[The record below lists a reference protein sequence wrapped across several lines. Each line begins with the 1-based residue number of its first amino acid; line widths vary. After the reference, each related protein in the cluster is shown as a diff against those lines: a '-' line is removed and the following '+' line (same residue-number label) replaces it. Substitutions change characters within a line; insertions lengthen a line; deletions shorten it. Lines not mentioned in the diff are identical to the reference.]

1 MRLRADIYVSALVRR
16 VFSAGDFAAVEKKG
30 AEEAGAIFIRQRFRD
45 GLETLYAP
53 APQSFFDEESSGDRL
68 FEIRLDL
75 ILASVLIK
83 RGPLVKGCH
92 SDLPKSP
99 DAGSRR
105 WRKVHRDACPAVRC
119 LVAVLLAMKVPV
131 GVRILGQPGEFERLS
146 RPPSPRRIRSRT
158 ART

>member
-68 FEIRLDL
+68 FEIRLERAEPHEVQEMLERERKFDPDL
-75 ILASVLIK
+75 WIVELETDKASELIPMT
-83 RGPLVKGCH
+83 G
-92 SDLPKSP
+92 
-99 DAGSRR
+99 
-105 WRKVHRDACPAVRC
+105 
-119 LVAVLLAMKVPV
+119 
-131 GVRILGQPGEFERLS
+131 
-146 RPPSPRRIRSRT
+146 
-158 ART
+158 

>member
-68 FEIRLDL
+68 FEIRLERAEPEKVQEMLDRERQL
-75 ILASVLIK
+75 TAALNLRQFPPSLPPSAIPTGCVLNGYEPDRNANSPCHRGFPCLHPLQFPIF
-83 RGPLVKGCH
+83 RGPRLTAGRF
-92 SDLPKSP
+92 SP
-99 DAGSRR
+99 IS
-105 WRKVHRDACPAVRC
+105 
-119 LVAVLLAMKVPV
+119 
-131 GVRILGQPGEFERLS
+131 I
-146 RPPSPRRIRSRT
+146 
-158 ART
+158 